1 MGDASENDKDFL
13 GQLEVV
19 ANNIYV
25 FDKGYVN
32 YAIWNEWTKKGAFFV
47 TRINKNANYRVL
59 ECKLNNPIDFL
70 GGGVIKDEIIEL
82 KMKGGKTKSARLITY
97 KDPLKGVKIRFISN
111 MMNFKG
117 DTIVRLYKNRW
128 EIEVLFKQLKQNFE
142 LGYFFSD
149 SSEGIKTQVWIALI
163 TNLIFTVIH
172 KQVKECEQFLTIVS
186 MASTNLSSYTS
197 LLTIIEAKKWDAGD
211 RDVEIVQLD
220 LFNSDG

>member
-1 MGDASENDKDFL
+1 
-13 GQLEVV
+13 
-19 ANNIYV
+19 
-25 FDKGYVN
+25 
-32 YAIWNEWTKKGAFFV
+32 
-47 TRINKNANYRVL
+47 
-59 ECKLNNPIDFL
+59 
-70 GGGVIKDEIIEL
+70 
-82 KMKGGKTKSARLITY
+82 MKGGKTKSARLITY
-97 KDPLKGVKIRFISN
+97 KDPLKGVKLRFISN

-163 TNLIFTVIH
+163 SNLIFTIIH

-197 LLTIIEAKKWDAGD
+197 LLTIIEAKKWDARD